1 MRRVLSVRRLPREGK
16 ANMGEAARGTLRA
29 KGFTALWTLALMAS
43 VAFSLALASASGA
56 WADEAAPVADDDIF
70 VALYSRDG
78 GGYTLVFQ
86 KGEGAR
92 AEYGPLEDIQPF
104 RDDAN
109 APAHQ
114 WIEEEKRPYVVE
126 AVVAD
131 AFQPQSA
138 AWWFYDLEN
147 LEQVNMAKLD
157 TSKVK
162 SARRM
167 FHDCRSLKSIDLS
180 KFETTSLE
188 DASQMF
194 AGCSSLVSLDLSRFD
209 TSKVTDMSQMFLG
222 CSSLKS
228 LSFPKSFRTGAVV
241 NISGMFTECASLKT
255 LDLSGFDTSRATDMN
270 NMFSKCSSLETIVLP
285 VTFQTSIVTDMSYMF
300 SGCSSL
306 KSLDLSRFDTSKVTD
321 MEWMFNGCSS
331 LKDIQFPATF
341 TTGWVTDMGYMFND
355 CSSLESLD
363 VSKFDTARVTD
374 MGSMFN
380 ECRSLVFLDVSKF
393 TTSKVVNMNSMF
405 QECSSLSSL
414 DLSEFNTSNVVDM
427 TRMLSY
433 CSSVGSLDLSK
444 FDMTRVE
451 HLFMML
457 SDCNSL
463 TRISLPATG
472 DFTTSGLPYWRDGND
487 LKWRNEKGEVFAAD
501 SIPARTA
508 GTYTAVVEGNGSG
521 DGSDGDGGGSDNG
534 NGGSNNGFGN
544 GNGSGSGN
552 GNGGS
557 NGGTTADP
565 APKRTVA
572 FSEVVTLPLDAT
584 GVAMDKDD
592 IIRDLAKRFGSREGF
607 PAGASSVAV
616 TIKHGG
622 EEVDAIDP
630 RHAGTYEV
638 TAVYTMPEG
647 TERVI
652 EATYTVAEPAAK
664 TPVKATVKSGA
675 RLAQTGDEA
684 TPAVPLATAALAA
697 CALAAA
703 VAVRHRARG

>member
-1 MRRVLSVRRLPREGK
+1 
-16 ANMGEAARGTLRA
+16 MGEAARGTLRA

-167 FHDCRSLKSIDLS
+167 FHDCRSLKSVDLS

-194 AGCSSLVSLDLSRFD
+194 AGCSSLVSLDLSKFD

-321 MEWMFNGCSS
+321 MKWMFNGCSS
-331 LKDIQFPATF
+331 LKVIQFPATF
-341 TTGWVTDMGYMFND
+341 TTGWVTDMGYMFNGCTSLQSLDLSHFDTSKVTGMREMFRGCSSLTSLDLSKFDTSKVTDMHWMFAECTSLKSIDLSGFDTSKAQDMGEMFRD

-363 VSKFDTARVTD
+363 
-374 MGSMFN
+374 
-380 ECRSLVFLDVSKF
+380 
-393 TTSKVVNMNSMF
+393 
-405 QECSSLSSL
+405 LS
-414 DLSEFNTSNVVDM
+414 
-427 TRMLSY
+427 R
-433 CSSVGSLDLSK
+433 
-444 FDMTRVE
+444 FDMTLAENSSYRY
-451 HLFMML
+451 ML
-457 SDCNSL
+457 SGCDSLNS
-463 TRISLPATG
+463 ISLPATG
-472 DFTTSGLPYWRDGND
+472 DFAKADLPNLRDGKP
-487 LKWRNEKGEVFAAD
+487 LKWRNEKGKVFAAAA
-501 SIPARTA
+501 IPVRTA
-508 GTYTAVVEGNGSG
+508 GTYVAVVEEDGSDGSGGGNGSGNGSG
-521 DGSDGDGGGSDNG
+521 D
-534 NGGSNNGFGN
+534 NGGSNNGSGN
-544 GNGSGSGN
+544 GNDSGNGSGP
-552 GNGGS
+552 GS
-557 NGGTTADP
+557 NNP
-565 APKRTVA
+565 SPKRTVA
-572 FSEVVTLPLDAT
+572 FSEAVALPLDAT
-584 GVAMDKDD
+584 GVAMGKDD
-592 IIRDLAKRFGSREGF
+592 IARDLAKRFGSREGF
-607 PAGASSVAV
+607 PADAEGVTV
-616 TIKHGG
+616 TIKYGG
-622 EEVDAIDP
+622 EEVDVIDP
-630 RHAGTYEV
+630 RRAGTYEV
-638 TAVYTMPEG
+638 MAIYTMPDG

-652 EATYTVAEPAAK
+652 EATYTVADPAAK
-664 TPVKATVKSGA
+664 TPVKSTVKSAA

-697 CALAAA
+697 CAPAAA